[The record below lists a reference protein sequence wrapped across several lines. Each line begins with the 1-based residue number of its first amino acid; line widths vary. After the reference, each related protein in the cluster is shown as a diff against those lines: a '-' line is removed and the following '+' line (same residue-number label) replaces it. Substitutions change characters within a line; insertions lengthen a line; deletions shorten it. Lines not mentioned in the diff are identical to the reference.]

1 MLARYFTPFTTLF
14 SVGATNVDHA
24 PGAMAIRQVA

>member
-14 SVGATNVDHA
+14 SFGTTNADHA
-24 PGAMAIRQVA
+24 PGAIVTR